1 MTQLAIFGAETPGT
15 PATLRDQRTTNM
27 ERLQT
32 KRLVTR
38 TEIERL
44 SEEIKAAVS
53 IEDFQ
58 PHHEERLAEIT
69 DELDALARELKEQ
82 DELIEVHVKDENL
95 AEEYRTVRETQSVI
109 TRMRTRIRRLESKTT
124 SSIESGIA
132 ESAEGSNT
140 PTQSRAGQL
149 KLPKLE
155 LQRYDG
161 EKLNWLPFWEQFRQ
175 AIHDNIKLSGVE
187 KFLYL
192 RTVLTGKA
200 AAAISGIQATEHSY
214 AYAVEL
220 LKERFGKKDVLVQEH
235 LTQLLNLPKV
245 KALSDV
251 GALRRLHDHVNR
263 NIASL
268 RTLGIDSDSY
278 GAMLCAA
285 LFCVLPADW
294 AVDFYKSQSA
304 SNEAP
309 ESATLE
315 AVLRSIRIELDSRER
330 VYDGSTRDQPQ
341 PLKIHSDRDRSSDN
355 PRGKGSAASLAV
367 GAKPSNDRCPLCCSE
382 LHEAPQCNSEIP
394 IEEKKRRLRSEGRCY
409 RCAKRGHTS
418 RECRNRFLHCAKCG
432 RRHIT
437 PLCDPSPPSIHEATA
452 TELHSLASLNV
463 INKNAVMLQTA
474 QVWVDGR
481 DRKRLARCLFDGGS
495 QRSFVTERLSRELR
509 LEVIGE
515 EEVIIYSFGGTVGGT
530 TRKRRLVRLWLRSQY
545 SRKEHCLEALEIEN
559 ICSDQ
564 LVLPDNVVD
573 LAGVGEL
580 ELADVT
586 LSPFLN
592 SARSIEILV
601 GADHYWNM
609 VSGEVRKIQGSL
621 VALKT
626 DFGWTLQGPVPQV
639 ASVLSCSTVAVLEIG
654 VAKPTLSLSNE
665 LRAFWELESLG
676 ISVNDSPRGKE
687 EEQVR
692 EDFTSSLA
700 LVMGRYEAKLPWKPI
715 NRLLENNEDVAL
727 QRLDKLV
734 RRLRGNAERLT
745 QYDSAIRSYLKEG
758 FAEKVPEG
766 EIDTTSKRVYYLPHR
781 AVFRPDSSTTK
792 IRIVFDASAKA
803 PGCLSLNDALSTGP
817 NLNPDLLQLIINFRR
832 HAIAFT
838 ADIEKA
844 FLQILIKQEDRDA
857 LRFLWYARSPTEEPT
872 SAETEAWR
880 MTRVPFGAT
889 SSPFMLAATIKH
901 HLSNVSEDLSETAR
915 VLDDCL
921 YVDDLIAGTATLE
934 TATNFYIETQQILS
948 SAGMKMR
955 KWSSNSELLQ
965 QRFDED
971 GVGNLSCDTST
982 PRSGVTR
989 VLGLK
994 WNREKDELKYSLE
1007 STLELLTIN
1016 RDTKRFVLQ
1025 ASARIFDP
1033 LGLLSPVTIT
1043 AKMLFQ
1049 ELWALG
1055 LDWDTPLPPSVS
1067 LRWSDWIKA
1076 LHHLEDISI
1085 PRRYAAYSG
1094 RTELHV
1100 FTDASPQ
1107 AYGTVAYLRSDSDDQ
1122 MTVTLVMAKTR
1133 VAPVKTL
1140 TLPRLELMGAL
1151 LGARLCDY
1159 IKGVFKSDLS
1169 EVTLWTDSM
1178 IALHWI
1184 KGLTTQWKPFVAN
1197 RVMEIQQRT
1206 EPSNWRHC
1214 PGAENPA
1221 DLLTRGVPPD
1231 CLQKCGLWWKG
1242 PKWLAES
1249 PTCWPTTPTGT
1260 PGTGEIGR
1268 AHV

>member
-1 MTQLAIFGAETPGT
+1 
-15 PATLRDQRTTNM
+15 M

-32 KRLVTR
+32 KRLVTQA
-38 TEIERL
+38 EIGHL
-44 SEEIKAAVS
+44 SEEIQAAVS
-53 IEDFQ
+53 IEDFR

-69 DELDALARELKEQ
+69 DELDVLARELKEQ
-82 DELIEVHVKDENL
+82 DALIVVH
-95 AEEYRTVRETQSVI
+95 
-109 TRMRTRIRRLESKTT
+109 
-124 SSIESGIA
+124 
-132 ESAEGSNT
+132 
-140 PTQSRAGQL
+140 
-149 KLPKLE
+149 
-155 LQRYDG
+155 
-161 EKLNWLPFWEQFRQ
+161 FRQ
-175 AIHDNIKLSGVE
+175 AIHYNIELSGVE

-200 AAAISGIQATEHSY
+200 AAAVSGIQATESNY

-220 LKERFGKKDVLVQEH
+220 LKERFGKKHVLVQEH
-235 LTQLLNLPKV
+235 LTRLLNLPKV

-251 GALRRLHDHVNR
+251 GALRRLHDHVPC

-278 GAMLCAA
+278 GAKLCAA
-285 LFCVLPADW
+285 LFCVLPADL
-294 AVDFYKSQSA
+294 AVEFYKSQST
-304 SNEAP
+304 SNETP
-309 ESATLE
+309 ESSNLE
-315 AVLRSIRIELDSRER
+315 AVLRSMRVELDSREK
-330 VYDGSTRDQPQ
+330 VYDGNTRDQPQ

-355 PRGKGSAASLAV
+355 LRGKGSAASLAV
-367 GAKPSNDRCPLCCSE
+367 GAKPSNDGCPLCSSE
-382 LHEAPQCNSEIP
+382 LHEAPQCNSAIP

-418 RECRNRFLHCAKCG
+418 KECRNRFLRCDKCG

-437 PLCDPSPPSIHEATA
+437 PLCGTSPPSYQGATGT
-452 TELHSLASLNV
+452 TELHSLASLNA

-495 QRSFVTERLSRELR
+495 QRSFVTEQLSRKLR

-515 EEVIIYSFGGTVGGT
+515 EEVTIYSFGRTAGGT

-592 SARSIEILV
+592 SKRSIEILV

-609 VSGEVRKIQGSL
+609 VSGEVRKIHGSL

-639 ASVLSCSTVAVLEIG
+639 SSVLSCTTVAVLNTG

-687 EEQVR
+687 EQVR

-700 LVMGRYEAKLPWKPI
+700 LVMGRYEAKLPWKPL
-715 NRLLENNEDVAL
+715 NRPLENNEAVAL

-734 RRLRGNAERLT
+734 RRLKGNTERLT

-758 FAEKVPEG
+758 FAEKVP
-766 EIDTTSKRVYYLPHR
+766 
-781 AVFRPDSSTTK
+781 A
-792 IRIVFDASAKA
+792 
-803 PGCLSLNDALSTGP
+803 
-817 NLNPDLLQLIINFRR
+817 
-832 HAIAFT
+832 
-838 ADIEKA
+838 
-844 FLQILIKQEDRDA
+844 
-857 LRFLWYARSPTEEPT
+857 
-872 SAETEAWR
+872 
-880 MTRVPFGAT
+880 
-889 SSPFMLAATIKH
+889 
-901 HLSNVSEDLSETAR
+901 
-915 VLDDCL
+915 
-921 YVDDLIAGTATLE
+921 
-934 TATNFYIETQQILS
+934 
-948 SAGMKMR
+948 
-955 KWSSNSELLQ
+955 
-965 QRFDED
+965 
-971 GVGNLSCDTST
+971 
-982 PRSGVTR
+982 GVTR
-989 VLGLK
+989 VLGLE
-994 WNREKDELKYSLE
+994 WNRERDELKYSLE
-1007 STLELLTIN
+1007 STLELLIIN

-1025 ASARIFDP
+1025 ASARIVDP
-1033 LGLLSPVTIT
+1033 FGLLSPVTIT
-1043 AKMLFQ
+1043 AKILFQ

-1067 LRWSDWIKA
+1067 LRWSNWIKA

-1085 PRRYAAYSG
+1085 PRRYASSGG

-1107 AYGTVAYLRSDSDDQ
+1107 AYGTVAYLRSDCDNQ
-1122 MTVTLVMAKTR
+1122 TTVTLVMAKAR

-1151 LGARLCDY
+1151 LGARLCVY
-1159 IKGVFKSDLS
+1159 FKGVFKSDLS
-1169 EVTLWTDSM
+1169 EVSLWTDSM
-1178 IALHWI
+1178 IALHWV
-1184 KGLTTQWKPFVAN
+1184 KGLATQWKPFVAN

-1231 CLQKCGLWWKG
+1231 CLQKCDLWCERTKEAG
-1242 PKWLAES
+1242 RVTHMLAYY
-1249 PTCWPTTPTGT
+1249 
-1260 PGTGEIGR
+1260 
-1268 AHV
+1268 AHW